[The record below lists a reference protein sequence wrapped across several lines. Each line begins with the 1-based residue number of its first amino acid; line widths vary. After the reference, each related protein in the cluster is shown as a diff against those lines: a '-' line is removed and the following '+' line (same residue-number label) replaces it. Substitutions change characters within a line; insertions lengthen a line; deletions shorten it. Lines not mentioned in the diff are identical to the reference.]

1 VRHPRRRSARSVED
15 HFVPRPR
22 QGYVRQRPWRG
33 VRVEGVAAVRLNQC
47 RSEKWRENGMGR
59 DYSGAAENACR
70 QLLLPA
76 TRCTERFAPL
86 SSPVCERTWYLGKGP
101 HWTSADPWLRRP
113 AGRLPDVGER
123 DTVCRMALLSTV
135 KRRCRTGSAFA
146 AESSIRQLAD
156 CRSDAYYPRWIE
168 IAILRDAVR
177 EIVHPALVRPDSP
190 MRPAARSAPSS
201 ARSELSS
208 ASAFGV

>member
-1 VRHPRRRSARSVED
+1 LPPPKGRARRFGRDPEGVGPVRHPRRRSARSVED

-76 TRCTERFAPL
+76 TRCTKRFAPL

-101 HWTSADPWLRRP
+101 HLLDQRRSLAAYWQPWR
-113 AGRLPDVGER
+113 
-123 DTVCRMALLSTV
+123 
-135 KRRCRTGSAFA
+135 
-146 AESSIRQLAD
+146 
-156 CRSDAYYPRWIE
+156 
-168 IAILRDAVR
+168 
-177 EIVHPALVRPDSP
+177 
-190 MRPAARSAPSS
+190 
-201 ARSELSS
+201 
-208 ASAFGV
+208 